1 MNELVS
7 KHAIKILALESEVS
21 TIDAQ
26 IKELQV
32 LKKEAMNDIAERRE
46 VIVAEMELDKED
58 DILCGKI
65 HIYFSTS
72 KAIEVSDVNVLPEEY
87 IRIKT
92 IREADKARIKSD
104 LERGIAIPGAMQVTN
119 RSLQIK

>member
-65 HIYFSTS
+65 HVYFSTS
-72 KAIEVSDVNVLPEEY
+72 KAIEVSDVNDLPEEY

-104 LERGIAIPGAMQVTN
+104 LEKGIAIPGAMQVTN

>member
-65 HIYFSTS
+65 HVYFSTS
-72 KAIEVSDVNVLPEEY
+72 KAIEVSDVNDLPEEY

-104 LERGIAIPGAMQVTN
+104 LEKGIAIPGAMQVTN
-119 RSLQIK
+119 RRLQIK